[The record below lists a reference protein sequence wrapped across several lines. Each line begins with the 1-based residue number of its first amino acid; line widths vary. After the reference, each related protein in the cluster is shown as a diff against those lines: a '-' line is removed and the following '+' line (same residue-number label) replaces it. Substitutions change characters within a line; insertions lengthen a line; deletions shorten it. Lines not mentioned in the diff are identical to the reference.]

1 MYNWSLWR
9 DCNGQYHV
17 FEEGNLFLPKQGKN
31 GWDCVD
37 YGLSQQ
43 QADYLLFKYNGW
55 D

>member
-1 MYNWSLWR
+1 MNNWSLWR
-9 DCNGQYHV
+9 DYNGQYHV
-17 FEEGNLFLPKQGKN
+17 FEEGNSFLPQQGKN

>member
-9 DCNGQYHV
+9 DENGQYHV
-17 FEEGNLFLPKQGKN
+17 FEKGNSFLPQQGN

-37 YGLSQQ
+37 YGLTQQ

>member
-17 FEEGNLFLPKQGKN
+17 FEEGNAYLPKHGKN
-31 GWDCVD
+31 GWSCEE
-37 YGLSQQ
+37 YGLTQQ